1 MAIIGGGFS
10 GWVTAKIAR
19 ECGIDPVVFEK
30 RSSIG
35 GVWAP
40 AEGLAWDS
48 MRTNISHYTCMFSD
62 LAWKQPVDDFPNQRE
77 VFAYLND
84 YIKEFE
90 LQQYARLNA
99 NVEKVSKFGDRWNLQ
114 WQEGEKKEERLFD
127 FVVVASGFFS
137 KPVLPHFARMEKFKG
152 RITHA
157 KEYKN
162 PEAFRGK
169 EVVIIG
175 NAFSGCEIAAEV
187 STVAKR
193 TVHIASNSM
202 WVLPKYL
209 KAKDS
214 ERELPG
220 DLVYYSRAAH
230 LRNIGVPLEQLN
242 QRKNGWFA
250 DICKEQ
256 QQIPELKVTSDPKDP
271 PYIAISDGYV
281 EKVKNKQIE
290 FLPGGIEMFTTDGAV
305 LRNGSRIQADEVIL
319 CTGYKPDLP
328 FLDQEVLNSVG
339 YLPEDKFLPLLLH
352 KTVFPKDHSGLA
364 FVGMYRGPFLGVME
378 LQARYACMA
387 FSGKIPLPTAE
398 EIQTGIAEGQ
408 KIRDLFP
415 RHQFPHGDYVGL
427 CEDLALQ
434 INVAPDLKTLEQ
446 SNPSLHKQ
454 LLDGPFTVAS
464 YRLSGFG
471 SKPELALRLIEQ
483 INGASSS

>member
-1 MAIIGGGFS
+1 MGTMAIIGGGFS
-10 GWVTAKIAR
+10 GVVTAKIAK
-19 ECGIDPVVFEK
+19 ECGIEPVIFEK
-30 RSSIG
+30 RFSVG
-35 GVWAP
+35 GVWEP

-62 LAWKQPVDDFPNQRE
+62 FAWKPHVDDFPTERE
-77 VFAYLND
+77 VFAYLKD
-84 YIKEFE
+84 YMKEFD
-90 LQQYARLNA
+90 LHKYVRLNA
-99 NVEKVSKFGDRWNLQ
+99 NVEKVFKINDRWKVQ
-114 WQEGEKKEERLFD
+114 WQEGERLFD
-127 FVVVASGFFS
+127 FVVIASGFFAE
-137 KPVLPHFARMEKFKG
+137 PVIPQFPGMENFKG
-152 RITHA
+152 RITLA
-157 KEYKN
+157 KGYKN
-162 PEAFRGK
+162 PENFQGK
-169 EVVIIG
+169 EVVILG

-193 TVHIASNSM
+193 TLHIASKSK

-214 ERELPG
+214 ECELPG

-230 LRNIGVPLEQLN
+230 LRNLGVPAEQLN

-256 QQIPELKVTSDPKDP
+256 QQIPELKVTSDSKEP

-281 EKVKNKQIE
+281 ENVKNKRVE
-290 FLPGGIEMFTTDGAV
+290 FIPGGIEIFKTDGVV
-305 LRNGSRIQADEVIL
+305 LRDGSHIQADEVIL

-328 FLDQEVLNSVG
+328 FLDQAVLNSID
-339 YLPEDKFLPLLLH
+339 YLPDDKFLPLLLH

-387 FSGKIPLPTAE
+387 FSRKIPLPTAE
-398 EIQTGIAEGQ
+398 EIQAGIAEEQ

-415 RHQFPHGDYVGL
+415 KPQFPHGDYVGL
-427 CEDLALQ
+427 CEDIARQ
-434 INVAPDLKTLEQ
+434 IKVAPDLEALKQ
-446 SNPSLHKQ
+446 SDPPLHKQ
-454 LLDGPFTVAS
+454 LLEGPFTVAS
-464 YRLSGFG
+464 YRLTGFG
-471 SKPELALRLIEQ
+471 SKPELALRLIKQ